1 MKIFKTL
8 LATAAAAVWVAGC
21 GSATT
26 TITNTTTS
34 TSTTTAVPA
43 TSAPAAT
50 TYGSFTQ
57 SYTVPW
63 VDAPDFADLRRTL
76 KVDVSVNGGT
86 VSPFTV
92 DTGSVGVVVP
102 ASEVPNIPP
111 DAPPGELTY
120 SSSGLQLTGVWAT
133 VPVRFPH
140 AVNAAGVNAPAE
152 ATVPVLA
159 VTSSKCLGGGVN
171 SHGCTGGIPH
181 MLGVGFGR
189 GPNRPPTYNP
199 LLNLTE
205 MAAGTMRRGYVIGRG
220 GLSFGLT
227 HANAAGEWTMQQLA
241 TAGPPKEGSHNDWL
255 TPTGGF
261 QLGDRPARSGKVL
274 IDTGLLDM
282 IVEGE
287 GLPASGMVPMG
298 TAITVD
304 IGDVHYSFVV
314 GDGGAQTPIGVHHA
328 RAENGAFVN
337 TGLRALGRY
346 DLLYDADGGF
356 LGLRAV

>member
-1 MKIFKTL
+1 MLTIRKKIL
-8 LATAAAAVWVAGC
+8 PVLAATALVVGC
-21 GSATT
+21 GSGTT
-26 TITNTTTS
+26 P
-34 TSTTTAVPA
+34 PA
-43 TSAPAAT
+43 PSS
-50 TYGSFTQ
+50 YGSFNQ

-63 VDAPDFADLRRTL
+63 VGSPDFANLRRTL

-111 DAPPGELTY
+111 GAPAGELTY
-120 SSSGLQLTGVWAT
+120 SSSGLQLTGVW
-133 VPVRFPH
+133 VSLPVRFPH
-140 AVNAAGVNAPAE
+140 AVNATGANAPAE

-171 SHGCTGGIPH
+171 SHGCTGAIPH

-205 MAAGTMRRGYVIGRG
+205 MAAGTMRRGYIIGRQ
-220 GLSFGLT
+220 GLT
-227 HANAAGEWTMQQLA
+227 LGLTQSNATGAWTMQQLA
-241 TAGPPKEGSHNDWL
+241 SAGPPKEGAHNDWN
-255 TPTGGF
+255 TPAGGF
-261 QLGDRPARSGKVL
+261 QLGTGPTLSGRVL

-282 IVEGE
+282 IVEGD
-287 GLPASGMVPMG
+287 GLPASGMVPAG
-298 TAITVD
+298 TAMTINV
-304 IGDVHYSFVV
+304 GDLHYSFAV
-314 GDGGAQTPIGVHHA
+314 GDRGAQTPIGVHQA
-328 RAENGAFVN
+328 KAANGTFVN
-337 TGLRALGRY
+337 TGLRALGHF

-356 LGLRAV
+356 LGLRSE